1 LHAVRR
7 SPSGAAAAEALESL
21 EQNGILTQ
29 EGIWGDFE
37 IMAQSAKSGTISTA
51 VKVSQ
56 SGRLHLPSDV
66 RKALGLKGPGHVVIT
81 VADGQATL
89 TTMAENLA
97 RLRALA
103 RPYAPKDRLA
113 SEELIAERREEARR
127 EAVLSP
133 AAAAGGERRARRRGS
148 G

>member
-1 LHAVRR
+1 
-7 SPSGAAAAEALESL
+7 
-21 EQNGILTQ
+21 
-29 EGIWGDFE
+29 
-37 IMAQSAKSGTISTA
+37 MAQFTKPGTISVA

-56 SGRLHLPSDV
+56 SGRLHLPSEV

-89 TTMAENLA
+89 TSMAENLA
-97 RLRALA
+97 RIRALA
-103 RPYAPKDRLA
+103 RPYAPKGRLA

-127 EAVLSP
+127 DAAP
-133 AAAAGGERRARRRGS
+133 AQTAGGGGERRARRRGS